1 MRLLFVLMIS
11 TTAALAAD
19 ARAGAAAV
27 KITPPKGAPMAGYYY
42 NRAADGV
49 HDDLFAKALVLESE
63 GVRAALVACDVESL
77 PQAIV
82 EQARKKI
89 ETATGI
95 GPAAV
100 MISATHSHTGPVIL
114 EEHSPGKLEG
124 EMLAIA
130 RKYAEDLPEK
140 IAESVKLAA
149 VALKPVN
156 VLAGVG
162 REPSLTFNRRFY
174 MKDGS
179 VGWNPGKLNPAV
191 VRPAGP
197 TDPAVPVV
205 YVETLDGHPLATYV
219 NYAMHLDTVGGY
231 EYSADYAYTLSK
243 LLTAAKS
250 ADMLTLFTIGCAGN
264 LNHIDVNTAA
274 KQSGH
279 QEAARIGTVLTAEVL
294 RTLNKMERLDDLG
307 APRVRSEIVRLPLPE
322 IRPGELEWARKITP
336 TFGNKDGAPFM
347 DLVRSFKI
355 VEVAERAGRPLE
367 AEVQVIALG
376 DRLAWVGLPG
386 EIFTELG
393 MMIKLG
399 SPFQYT
405 IVVSL
410 ANGSIGYVPD
420 RKAYPQGAYEPVS
433 ARCAAGSGEMLVD
446 AATRLLV
453 EARGR
458 SH

>member
-1 MRLLFVLMIS
+1 MRILFVLMIS
-11 TTAALAAD
+11 AMAATAAD
-19 ARAGAAAV
+19 VRAGAAAV

-42 NRAADGV
+42 NRAADGA
-49 HDDLFAKALVLESE
+49 HDDLLAKALVLESE
-63 GVRAALVACDVESL
+63 GVRVALVACDVESL
-77 PQAIV
+77 PRAIV
-82 EQARKKI
+82 ERARKKV
-89 ETATGI
+89 EADTGI
-95 GPAAV
+95 GGAAV

-114 EEHSPGKLEG
+114 EERSNDKLEG
-124 EMLAIA
+124 QMLNIA

-149 VALKPVN
+149 AALQTVY
-156 VLAGVG
+156 VSAGIG
-162 REPSLTFNRRFY
+162 REPSLIFNRRYY

-179 VGWNPGKLNPAV
+179 VGWNPGKLNPEV

-205 YVETLDGHPLATYV
+205 YFETLDGHPLATYV
-219 NYAMHLDTVGGY
+219 NYAMHLDTVGGF

-243 LLTAAKS
+243 LVAAAKS

-264 LNHIDVNTAA
+264 LNHIDVNIAA

-279 QEAARIGTVLTAEVL
+279 QEAARIGTVLAAEVL
-294 RTLNKMERLDDLG
+294 RTLKKMERLDPG
-307 APRVRSEIVRLPLPE
+307 APRMHSEMVRLPLPE
-322 IRPGELEWARKITP
+322 IRPGELEWAHKITP
-336 TFGNKDGAPFM
+336 MFGKKDGAPFM
-347 DLVRSFKI
+347 DLVRAFKI
-355 VEVAERAGRPLE
+355 MDVAERAGRPLE
-367 AEVQVIALG
+367 AEVQVITLG

-405 IVVSL
+405 IVASL

-453 EARGR
+453 EIHGHSR
-458 SH
+458 

>member
-1 MRLLFVLMIS
+1 MRILFVLMIS
-11 TTAALAAD
+11 AMAVIAAD
-19 ARAGAAAV
+19 VRAGTAAV

-63 GVRAALVACDVESL
+63 GVRVALVACDVESL
-77 PQAIV
+77 PRAIV

-89 ETATGI
+89 EADTGI
-95 GPAAV
+95 GGAAV

-114 EEHSPGKLEG
+114 EERSPDKLEG
-124 EMLAIA
+124 EMLNIA

-149 VALKPVN
+149 AALKPV
-156 VLAGVG
+156 GVSAAIG

-205 YVETLDGHPLATYV
+205 YFEALDGHPLATYV
-219 NYAMHLDTVGGY
+219 NYAMHLDTVGGF

-243 LLTAAKS
+243 LLAAAKS

-279 QEAARIGTVLTAEVL
+279 KEAARIGTVLAAEVL
-294 RTLNKMERLDDLG
+294 RTLKKMERLDLG
-307 APRVRSEIVRLPLPE
+307 APRMRSEIVRLPLPE
-322 IRPGELEWARKITP
+322 IRPGELEWTRKITP
-336 TFGNKDGAPFM
+336 MFGKEDGAPFM
-347 DLVRSFKI
+347 DLVRAFKI

-367 AEVQVIALG
+367 AEVQVITLG

-405 IVVSL
+405 IVASL

-433 ARCAAGSGEMLVD
+433 ARCAAGSGELLVD
-446 AATRLLV
+446 ASTRLLV
-453 EARGR
+453 EIHEHSR
-458 SH
+458 

>member
-1 MRLLFVLMIS
+1 MQMFFVLMIS
-11 TTAALAAD
+11 ATAAIAAD
-19 ARAGAAAV
+19 VRAGAAAV

-63 GVRAALVACDVESL
+63 GVRVALVACDVESL
-77 PQAIV
+77 PRAIV

-89 ETATGI
+89 EADTGI
-95 GPAAV
+95 GGAAV

-114 EEHSPGKLEG
+114 EDHSPEKLEG
-124 EMLAIA
+124 EMLNIA
-130 RKYAEDLPEK
+130 RKYAEDLPAK
-140 IAESVKLAA
+140 IAESVQLAV
-149 VALKPVN
+149 VALKPVR
-156 VLAGVG
+156 VSAGIG

-197 TDPAVPVV
+197 TDPGVPVV
-205 YVETLDGHPLATYV
+205 YFEALDGHPLATYV
-219 NYAMHLDTVGGY
+219 NYAMHLDTVGGF
-231 EYSADYAYTLSK
+231 EYSADYPYTLSK
-243 LLTAAKS
+243 LLAAAKS

-279 QEAARIGTVLTAEVL
+279 QEAARIGTVLAAEVL
-294 RTLNKMERLDDLG
+294 RTLKKMERLDLG
-307 APRVRSEIVRLPLPE
+307 VPRMRSEMVRLPLPE
-322 IRPGELEWARKITP
+322 IRPGELDWARKITP
-336 TFGNKDGAPFM
+336 MFGQKDAAPFM
-347 DLVRSFKI
+347 DLVRAFKI
-355 VEVAERAGRPLE
+355 VEIAERAGRPLE
-367 AEVQVIALG
+367 AEVQVITLG

-393 MMIKLG
+393 MMIKLA

-405 IVVSL
+405 IIASL

-446 AATRLLV
+446 ASTRLLV
-453 EARGR
+453 EIHGHSR
-458 SH
+458 

>member
-1 MRLLFVLMIS
+1 MRVLILLMIS
-11 TTAALAAD
+11 ALAAMGAD
-19 ARAGAAAV
+19 LRAGAAAV

-49 HDDLFAKALVLESE
+49 HDDLFAKAVVLESE
-63 GVRAALVACDVESL
+63 RIRAAMVACDVESL
-77 PQAIV
+77 PRDIV
-82 EQARKKI
+82 EKARKKI
-89 ETATGI
+89 AADTGI
-95 GPAAV
+95 AGAAV

-114 EEHSPGKLEG
+114 EEGSPNKLEG
-124 EMLAIA
+124 EMLVIA
-130 RKYAEDLPEK
+130 RKYAEDLPDK

-149 VALKPVN
+149 AALKPVR
-156 VLAGVG
+156 VSAGIG
-162 REPSLTFNRRFY
+162 REPSLAFNRRFY

-179 VGWNPGKLNPAV
+179 VGWNPGKLNPEI

-197 TDPAVPVV
+197 TDPAVPTV
-205 YVETLDGHPLATYV
+205 YFEGLDGHPLATYV
-219 NYAMHLDTVGGY
+219 NYAMHLDTVGGF
-231 EYSADYAYTLSK
+231 EYSADYPFTLST
-243 LLTAAKS
+243 LLAAAKS

-264 LNHIDVNTAA
+264 VNHIDVNTGE

-279 QEAARIGTVLTAEVL
+279 KEAARIGTVLAAETLRTFKKMEVL
-294 RTLNKMERLDDLG
+294 DPG
-307 APRVRSEIVRLPLPE
+307 APRVRSEIVKLPLPE
-322 IRPGELEWARKITP
+322 LQSGELEWARKITP
-336 TFGNKDGAPFM
+336 AFGKKDAAPFM
-347 DLVRSFKI
+347 DLVRAFKI
-355 VEVAERAGRPLE
+355 VDVAERAGRPIE
-367 AEVQVIALG
+367 AEVQVITLG
-376 DRLAWVGLPG
+376 NRLAWVGLPG

-393 MMIKLG
+393 MTIKLA

-405 IVVSL
+405 IVASL

-453 EARGR
+453 EMHER

>member
-1 MRLLFVLMIS
+1 MRILFVLMIS
-11 TTAALAAD
+11 AIAATAAD
-19 ARAGAAAV
+19 VRAGVAAV

-63 GVRAALVACDVESL
+63 GVRVALVACDVESL
-77 PQAIV
+77 PRPIV
-82 EQARKKI
+82 ERARKKI
-89 ETATGI
+89 EADTGI
-95 GPAAV
+95 GGAAV

-114 EEHSPGKLEG
+114 EDRSPDKLEG
-124 EMLAIA
+124 EMLDIA
-130 RKYAEDLPEK
+130 RRYAEELPEK

-149 VALKPVN
+149 AALKP
-156 VLAGVG
+156 AGVSAAIG
-162 REPSLTFNRRFY
+162 REPSLNFNRRFY

-205 YVETLDGHPLATYV
+205 YFEALDGHPLATYV
-219 NYAMHLDTVGGY
+219 NYAMHLDTVGGF

-243 LLTAAKS
+243 LLGAAKS

-274 KQSGH
+274 EQSGH
-279 QEAARIGTVLTAEVL
+279 KEAARIGTVLAAEVL
-294 RTLNKMERLDDLG
+294 RTLKKMDRLNFG
-307 APRVRSEIVRLPLPE
+307 APRMRSEIVRLPLPE
-322 IRPGELEWARKITP
+322 IRPGELEWARQITP
-336 TFGNKDGAPFM
+336 MFGKQDSAPFM
-347 DLVRSFKI
+347 DLVRAFKI
-355 VEVAERAGRPLE
+355 VEVAERAGRPIE
-367 AEVQVIALG
+367 AEVQVITLG

-393 MMIKLG
+393 MMIKLA

-405 IVVSL
+405 IVASL

-446 AATRLLV
+446 ASTRLLV
-453 EARGR
+453 EMHEHSR
-458 SH
+458 